1 MKNVLLFAAILVLP
15 HLPGLRV
22 NAQEKEIRFRAG
34 TPSFNSLEQKQQ
46 ESQRP
51 AENLANAPA
60 PPAAVSFRYAAAKAS
75 PAVVHIMATYK
86 PGYQRPD
93 INPFSKFYNDELWPN
108 TNNRPAGKDYT
119 GSASGVIL
127 SSDGY
132 IVTNYHVAANTLSV
146 EVQLP
151 DKRTY
156 DAQLVGA
163 DSLTDLAL
171 LKIQARGLP
180 FVAFGSTDSV
190 AVGDWVLAI
199 GNPLNLECTATAGIV
214 SAKSRSINTLEEKGG
229 ISSFIQ
235 TDAVM
240 NDGSSGGALLDFNGR
255 LIGINTGIFT
265 LTGTYTGYSFSIPV
279 EVVRK
284 VCNDLLRYGKASRA
298 YMGIFLKD
306 MPYAPGIYV
315 DSLLQQGAGMRA
327 GLRKGDLIL
336 RVDGREI
343 KNVTAFNEMMMLH
356 HPGDKVIV
364 SAIRNGKS
372 LNVAVWLNS
381 QQEITTQTNE
391 EYTPLLNK
399 LGIELADLSETERG
413 RLDIDGGVRLI
424 KVRRGTVFESNCI
437 EPGFIILKVNNQPV
451 YSRGDLLRTLMSCK
465 GRVLL
470 TGIYDD
476 HPDAP
481 YMVELTL

>member
-1 MKNVLLFAAILVLP
+1 MKNALFFAAMLVLP
-15 HLPGLRV
+15 HLPGLRA
-22 NAQEKEIRFRAG
+22 NAQEKEVRFRAG
-34 TPSFNSLEQKQQ
+34 ITSFKSLEQKQQ
-46 ESQRP
+46 ESQQP
-51 AENLANAPA
+51 EKNFANASV
-60 PPAAVSFRYAAAKAS
+60 PPPAVSFRYAAAKAS
-75 PAVVHIMATYK
+75 PAVVHIIATYK
-86 PGYQRPD
+86 TGYQRPD

-108 TNNRPAGKDYT
+108 TNRQDYT

-151 DKRTY
+151 DKRSY
-156 DAQLVGA
+156 DARLIGA

-199 GNPLNLECTATAGIV
+199 GNPLNLECTATAGII
-214 SAKSRSINTLEEKGG
+214 SARSRSINTLEEKGG
-229 ISSFIQ
+229 ITSFIQ

-240 NDGSSGGALLDFNGR
+240 NEGSSGGALVDINGR
-255 LIGINTGIFT
+255 LIGVNTGIIT
-265 LTGTYTGYSFSIPV
+265 PTGNYTGYSFSIPV

-284 VCNDLLRYGKASRA
+284 VCNDLLHYGMASRA
-298 YMGIFLKD
+298 YMGVFLKD
-306 MPYAPGIYV
+306 MPYAPGLYI
-315 DSLLQQGAGMRA
+315 DSLLQQGAGMSA

-336 RVDGREI
+336 RLDGREI
-343 KNVTAFNEMMMLH
+343 KNVARFNEMMLLH
-356 HPGDKVIV
+356 HPGDKVMV
-364 SAIRNGKS
+364 SGMRNGRS

-381 QQEITTQTNE
+381 QQEITTQTNA
-391 EYTPLLNK
+391 EYTPLLNRM
-399 LGIELADLSETERG
+399 GIEIADLSATEKQQ
-413 RLDIDGGVRLI
+413 LDIEGGVRLI

-437 EPGFIILKVNNQPV
+437 EPGFIILKLNNQPV
-451 YSRGDLLRTLMSCK
+451 HSRDNLLHMLMNSK
-465 GRVLL
+465 GKVLL

-476 HPDAP
+476 FPDAP
-481 YMVELTL
+481 YMVEL